1 VALCL
6 SFSEPKYILLPI
18 STDLSCRWE
27 ECYSSPHVHYRPQ
40 VHVNPQLEAPSRLQ
54 STWPLPLAGFNAAI
68 AGCFFAVETVL
79 RPASGEAAPT
89 LTISIV
95 MMASVLSSTVARV
108 FLGEAPAFTVPEYE
122 IRSAAGTASALLER
136 RNLSFKVYDC
146 TFERI

>member
-1 VALCL
+1 MGGGV
-6 SFSEPKYILLPI
+6 ILLRMFIIDPEYLLV
-18 STDLSCRWE
+18 SAPRLPPGFSQPR
-27 ECYSSPHVHYRPQ
+27 SS
-40 VHVNPQLEAPSRLQ
+40 S
-54 STWPLPLAGFNAAI
+54 SSPLAGFNAAI

-122 IRSAAGTASALLER
+122 IRSAAGKASALLEHCK
-136 RNLSFKVYDC
+136 LSSKAYDGR
-146 TFERI
+146 FERT